1 MDLLVLQFNLESV
14 HACVLI
20 KAGKRRWSRGARTS
34 SFLRHLD
41 RLWRLGVSR
50 CVSMGVSTLVF
61 PAGVPAAVQRA
72 APPARR
78 SYSGHCLVQTGRA
91 LPAAPMMV
99 MFWPMS
105 LGDAIQWADLGDI
118 IP

>member
-1 MDLLVLQFNLESV
+1 MS
-14 HACVLI
+14 
-20 KAGKRRWSRGARTS
+20 RWPFPPWFS
-34 SFLRHLD
+34 LRVCQL
-41 RLWRLGVSR
+41 RYSEL
-50 CVSMGVSTLVF
+50 
-61 PAGVPAAVQRA
+61 

-78 SYSGHCLVQTGRA
+78 SNSGHCLVQTGRA